1 MTTDFTPESPHKDYE
16 CTLHVRGTKA
26 WFQTI
31 RDLLETTEPKDEDQA
46 RAKYFITSE
55 VEEAINWI
63 NQNEVYYKQNQ
74 LRHKL
79 I

>member
-1 MTTDFTPESPHKDYE
+1 MTTDFTPEAPHKDYE

-31 RDLLETTEPKDEDQA
+31 RDLLETAEPQDEDQA
-46 RAKYFITSE
+46 HAKDFIKSE
-55 VEEAINWI
+55 VEEVINWI
-63 NQNEVYYKQNQ
+63 NQNEGYYK
-74 LRHKL
+74 L